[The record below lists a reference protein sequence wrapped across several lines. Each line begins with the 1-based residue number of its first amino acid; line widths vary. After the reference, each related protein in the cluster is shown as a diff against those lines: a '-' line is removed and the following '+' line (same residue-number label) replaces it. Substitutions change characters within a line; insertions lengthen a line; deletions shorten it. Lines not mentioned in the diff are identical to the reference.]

1 LLWLDFYAFPL
12 FFSGTLNQQASYYF
26 KLLTMVLLCLSR
38 WLKKSDLIS
47 SNMKEFHDERNDE
60 DRAHSSQPVRCGTDF
75 IIAGILSPNFLTGQT
90 RKWQNSPYK
99 SKC

>member
-1 LLWLDFYAFPL
+1 MFLA
-12 FFSGTLNQQASYYF
+12 GTLNQQASYYF
-26 KLLTMVLLCLSR
+26 KLLTMVLLCLSH

-47 SNMKEFHDERNDE
+47 SNMKEFHDESDDE
-60 DRAHSSQPVRCGTDF
+60 DRVFSSQPMRSGTDF
-75 IIAGILSPNFLTGQT
+75 IIAGILFPNFLTGQT

>member
-1 LLWLDFYAFPL
+1 M
-12 FFSGTLNQQASYYF
+12 FFLGTLNQQASYYF

-47 SNMKEFHDERNDE
+47 SNMKEFHDESDDE
-60 DRAHSSQPVRCGTDF
+60 DRALSSQAVRSGTDF